1 VPIIFADV
9 RRNSKVGFGAE
20 GWMGGRGVREVR
32 AHIGRAGRQQSIAR
46 RVVALCRIFAAYLG
60 CDATRRLYDKLGTSF
75 DP

>member
-1 VPIIFADV
+1 
-9 RRNSKVGFGAE
+9 
-20 GWMGGRGVREVR
+20 MGGRGVREVR